1 MTLELLA
8 ELIPEWLKNDIIR
21 MIILLMVYNKWKPT
35 ETRAISKSCLDTIDH
50 KTKPGLISE
59 WHQN

>member
-1 MTLELLA
+1 MTSGLIA
-8 ELIPEWLKNDIIR
+8 ELIPEWLKNDTIR
-21 MIILLMVYNKWKPT
+21 MPSLLRVYNKWKPT
-35 ETRAISKSCLDTIDH
+35 ETRAISKSWLNTIDH